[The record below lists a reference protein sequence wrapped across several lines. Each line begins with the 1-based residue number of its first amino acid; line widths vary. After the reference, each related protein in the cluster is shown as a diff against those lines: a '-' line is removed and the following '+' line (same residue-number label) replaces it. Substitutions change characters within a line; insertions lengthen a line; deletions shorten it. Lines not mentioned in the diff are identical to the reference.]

1 MSVLEVEARKPWQLV
16 LLALLAIGL
25 FVQLAGLLFNQDGS
39 RYATQSYLLLF
50 LPALIFVFSGSSYPG
65 LWRQGPLLLLGALLV
80 WVLLIAVAHPGSD
93 KTAWIWAKILLL
105 ISLYLLAIAN
115 LVRSGKSLS
124 WVLGGALLV
133 AVLFAWLTLVYQ
145 YGVLEHPY
153 SYPEARA
160 FRLHELGWR
169 GFADLDHPIV
179 AGLYYGVFAVVL
191 CWFFISYPIRVWQG
205 GLLGLGMLG
214 LLLYVL
220 FTFSRGAWFS
230 MASAIFVLLLL
241 VPNRKSRTLLGLG
254 ILVVG
259 LLALFFWPEIQA
271 ERGVGLSN
279 REEIWQNWL
288 ARLPEFWLIG
298 SGGGADLYY
307 KFANG
312 YEAFHAHSLYLQLWY
327 EFGVIGFLL
336 FAGLLSSLL
345 WKAWQ
350 CREQPLARLGAAL
363 LVFAMV
369 AMVSDI
375 YAIFHRPSPYWVV
388 FWLPV
393 GILLGV
399 QKPERAPTSG

>member
-1 MSVLEVEARKPWQLV
+1 MV
-16 LLALLAIGL
+16 LAIGL
-25 FVQLAGLLFNQDGS
+25 FVQLAGLLFNYDGS

-50 LPALIFVFSGSSYPG
+50 LPALIFLLSNSSVPG
-65 LWRQGPLLLLGALLV
+65 LWRQAPLFLLAALLA
-80 WVLLIAVAHPGSD
+80 WVLLIALLHPDSD
-93 KTAWIWAKILLL
+93 KTGLIWMKILLL
-105 ISLYLLAIAN
+105 VSLYLFAIAN
-115 LVRSGKSLS
+115 LIRSGRYFS
-124 WVLGGALLV
+124 WALGGALAV
-133 AVLFAWLTLVYQ
+133 ALLFAWWTLIYQ
-145 YGVLEHPY
+145 YGVLERPY
-153 SYPEARA
+153 SYPEARD

-169 GFADLDHPIV
+169 GLANLDHPIV
-179 AGLYYGVFAVVL
+179 AGLYYGAFAVVL
-191 CWFFISYPIRVWQG
+191 CWFFVSYPVRVWQG

-241 VPNRKSRTLLGLG
+241 VPNVKSRSLLVGG
-254 ILVVG
+254 ILAVG
-259 LLALFFWPEIQA
+259 MLALFFWPEIQA

-279 REEIWQNWL
+279 RDQIWQNWL
-288 ARLPEFWLIG
+288 TQLPSFWLFG
-298 SGGGADLYY
+298 SGAGADLYY
-307 KFANG
+307 KFSNG
-312 YEAFHAHSLYLQLWY
+312 YETYHAHSLYLQLWY
-327 EFGVIGFLL
+327 EFGVVGFLL
-336 FAGLLSSLL
+336 FASLLLSLL

-350 CREQPLARLGAAL
+350 CREQPLARLGGAL

-399 QKPERAPTSG
+399 QKSERVAASD

>member
-1 MSVLEVEARKPWQLV
+1 M
-16 LLALLAIGL
+16 LAIGL
-25 FVQLAGLLFNQDGS
+25 FVQLAGLLFNPDGS

-50 LPALIFVFSGSSYPG
+50 LPALVFVLSGSSVAG
-65 LWRQGPLLLLGALLV
+65 LWRQVPLLLTAALLA
-80 WVLLIAVAHPGSD
+80 WVLLIAIFHPGSD
-93 KTAWIWAKILLL
+93 KTGWVWAKILLL

-115 LVRSGKSLS
+115 LVRSEKSLP
-124 WVLGGALLV
+124 WVLGAALAV
-133 AVLFAWLTLVYQ
+133 AVLFAWWTLIYQ
-145 YGVLEHPY
+145 YGVLDHPY
-153 SYPEARA
+153 TYPEARG

-191 CWFFISYPIRVWQG
+191 CWFFVCYPVRMWQG

-230 MASAIFVLLLL
+230 MASAMLVLLLL
-241 VPNRKSRTLLGLG
+241 VPNIKSRSLLGLG
-254 ILVVG
+254 VLVLG

-271 ERGVGLSN
+271 ERSVGLSN
-279 REEIWQNWL
+279 REQIWQNWL
-288 ARLPEFWLIG
+288 AKLPDFWLIG

-307 KFANG
+307 RFANG
-312 YEAFHAHSLYLQLWY
+312 YETFHAHSLYLQLWY
-327 EFGVIGFLL
+327 EYGVVGFLL
-336 FAGLLSSLL
+336 FSSLLLSLL

-399 QKPERAPTSG
+399 QRPRCVANSA